1 MISIEISMHDPPLKD
16 YPLDDMPDASLVARE
31 AELGMWIA
39 WAAAGDL
46 TYWNRAIAVIAK
58 GVQPTG
64 NEYYEDATQF
74 QPAVDRLRALG
85 PDALTAGS
93 MHVRMFT
100 RTPNQYPGLR
110 VINIPDLAQMWVT
123 RSYPFPRLRLLAPG
137 H

>member
-1 MISIEISMHDPPLKD
+1 MADVTSSPN
-16 YPLDDMPDASLVARE
+16 R
-31 AELGMWIA
+31 
-39 WAAAGDL
+39 DL
-46 TYWNRAIAVIAK
+46 TYWNRAITSISY
-58 GVQPTG
+58 GVQPSG

-110 VINIPDLAQMWVT
+110 VINIPELAQHVGYKVHILSGADVFLRRVT
-123 RSYPFPRLRLLAPG
+123 EVVSFPQKVLPELAQKPPVYKEK
-137 H
+137 